1 MIHEHDDAPDAC
13 DEIHRAAHALHH
25 LSRDHPVGDVAI
37 FRDLHRTEDRKIDVP
52 AADHA
57 ETVGRGYIARAGELG
72 DRLLAGID
80 DVGVDLGAAGVGPE
94 AEHAVFR
101 LERHIHAGGNII
113 GDQRWRSEEH
123 TSELQSL
130 MRIPYA

>member
-57 ETVGRGYIARAGELG
+57 ETVGRGYIARDGELG

-80 DVGVDLGAAGVGPE
+80 DVAVALGAAGDGPE

-101 LERHIHAGGNII
+101 LARPIHSGRKLNGAH
-113 GDQRWRSEEH
+113 RW
-123 TSELQSL
+123 T
-130 MRIPYA
+130 A